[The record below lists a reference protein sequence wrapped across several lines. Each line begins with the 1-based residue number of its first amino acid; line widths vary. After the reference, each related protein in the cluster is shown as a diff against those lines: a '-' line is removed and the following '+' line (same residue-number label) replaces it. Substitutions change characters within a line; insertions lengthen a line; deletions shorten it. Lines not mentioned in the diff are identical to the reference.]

1 VILHANLLSLED
13 VYGGST
19 RAGAQTVCISHPI
32 RHDRDAAR
40 VPTVLIVDDDAKY
53 RRALTAFLDASFDLD
68 VIADTGST
76 EEAVALAGH
85 LRPDAAVVD
94 IAMPVVDGVELAERL
109 RAVLPELAIVLV
121 TGNVR
126 AINPERIHALGNAT
140 LVAKGDPLPV
150 ENALRTLS
158 RRPS

>member
-1 VILHANLLSLED
+1 MP
-13 VYGGST
+13 
-19 RAGAQTVCISHPI
+19 RPI

-68 VIADTGST
+68 VVADTGSA

-85 LRPDAAVVD
+85 LRPDAVVVD
-94 IAMPVVDGVELAERL
+94 VAMPVVDGVELAERL

-126 AINPERIHALGNAT
+126 TVAPERVQALGNAT

-158 RRPS
+158 RHRS

>member
-1 VILHANLLSLED
+1 M
-13 VYGGST
+13 
-19 RAGAQTVCISHPI
+19 
-32 RHDRDAAR
+32 
-40 VPTVLIVDDDAKY
+40 LIVDDDAKY

-68 VIADTGST
+68 VVADTGSA
-76 EEAVALAGH
+76 EEAVALTGH

-94 IAMPVVDGVELAERL
+94 VAMPVVNGVELADRL

-121 TGNVR
+121 TGSVS
-126 AINPERIHALGNAT
+126 AVAPERVRALGNAT

-158 RRPS
+158 RRHA

>member
-1 VILHANLLSLED
+1 MPTLLSLED

-19 RAGAQTVCISHPI
+19 RATAQTDCISRPI

-68 VIADTGST
+68 VVADTGSA

-85 LRPDAAVVD
+85 LRPDAVVVD
-94 IAMPVVDGVELAERL
+94 IAMPVVDGVELAARL

-126 AINPERIHALGNAT
+126 AVAPGPVQALGNAT

-158 RRPS
+158 RGPS